1 MRLDNLTFK
10 GGIHVK
16 DQKGSTKDKTIEKAM
31 EPSIVKIP
39 LHQHVGAACKALVKK
54 GDTVKVGQK
63 IGDSE
68 ASLTVPVHSS
78 VSGEVKGIEKL
89 YTPDGYKVDCVVIES
104 DGLNQVDE
112 SVQPKGKLEDLTN
125 EEILAIAR
133 EAGIAGMGGAA
144 YPLHTKFTISLEA
157 GVDTAILNGAECE
170 PYLTSDHRM
179 MLEHPEKVIFGL
191 EVIMKYL
198 GLNNGYIAVEDNKED
213 AITSLKESLKDSN
226 SINIASLKTK
236 FPQGDSYRLVNA
248 VTGRVVPQGGR
259 TKDVKSFVTN
269 VCTSAA
275 LAEAILDGK
284 PLYERIVTVTGNG
297 VKEPKNLLVKIGTSI
312 GDLIAQCGGFNG
324 APGKIIAGGPM
335 TGYTQ
340 FTLDTPITKGVTG
353 IIVLTEVEAAPVKIT
368 PCIKCGKCVEACPA
382 FLQPLTISAYS
393 LKDMYDQADSYNALA
408 CIECGS
414 CSYLCPAK
422 RPLTESI
429 AHAKREITAQRKKS

>member
-16 DQKGSTKDKTIEKAM
+16 DQKEFTKDKSVEKAI

-39 LHQHVGAACKALVKK
+39 LHQHVGAPCKALVKK

-68 ASLTVPVHSS
+68 ATLTVPVHSS
-78 VSGEVKGIEKL
+78 ISGEVIGIEKL

-104 DGLNQVDE
+104 DGLNEVDE
-112 SVQPKGKLEDLTN
+112 SVKPKGKLESLTG
-125 EEILAIAR
+125 EEILAISR
-133 EAGIAGMGGAA
+133 EAGIAGLGGAA
-144 YPLHTKFTISLEA
+144 FPLHSKFTTSLEA
-157 GVDTAILNGAECE
+157 GIDTIILNGSECE
-170 PYLTSDHRM
+170 PYLTSDHRV
-179 MLEHPEKVIFGL
+179 MLESPEKVIYGL
-191 EVIMKYL
+191 EVMMKYF
-198 GLNNGYIAVEDNKED
+198 GLNSGYIAVEDNKND
-213 AITSLKESLKDSN
+213 AIASLKESLKGNDS
-226 SINIASLKTK
+226 IHVASLITK
-236 FPQGDSYRLVNA
+236 FPQGESYRLVDA
-248 VTGRVVPQGGR
+248 VIGRKVPQGGR

-284 PLYERIVTVTGNG
+284 PLYERVVTVTGNG
-297 VKEPKNLLVKIGTSI
+297 LKEPKNLMVKIGTSI
-312 GDLIAQCGGFNG
+312 GDLIAQCGGFKG
-324 APGKIIAGGPM
+324 TPGKIIAGGPM
-335 TGYTQ
+335 TGFTQ

-353 IIVLTEVEAAPVKIT
+353 IIVLTEEEAAPVKT
-368 PCIKCGKCVEACPA
+368 SPCIKCGKCVEACPA
-382 FLQPLTISAYS
+382 YLLPLTISAYS
-393 LKDMYDQADSYNALA
+393 LKDMYDEAESYNALA

-414 CSYLCPAK
+414 CSYICPAK

>member
-16 DQKGSTKDKTIEKAM
+16 DQKESTKDKTIEKAI

-39 LHQHVGAACKALVKK
+39 LHQHVGAPCKALVKK

-78 VSGEVKGIEKL
+78 VSGEVIGIEKL
-89 YTPDGYKVDCVVIES
+89 YTPDGYKVECVVIQS
-104 DGLNQVDE
+104 DGLNEVDE
-112 SVQPKGKLEDLTN
+112 SVQAKGKLEGLTG
-125 EEILAIAR
+125 EEILAIVR

-144 YPLHTKFTISLEA
+144 FPLHTKFTTSLEA
-157 GVDTAILNGAECE
+157 GIDTIILNGAECE
-170 PYLTSDHRM
+170 PFLTSDHRA
-179 MLEHPEKVIFGL
+179 MLEFPEKITYGL
-191 EVIMKYL
+191 EVIMKYF
-198 GLNNGYIAVEDNKED
+198 GLNNGYIAVEDNKND
-213 AITSLKESLKDSN
+213 AIASLKESLKGN
-226 SINIASLKTK
+226 ESIHVASLKTK
-236 FPQGDSYRLVNA
+236 FPQGESYRIVNA
-248 VTGRVVPQGGR
+248 VTERVVPMGGR
-259 TKDVKSFVTN
+259 TKDAKTFVTN
-269 VCTSAA
+269 VCTAA
-275 LAEAILDGK
+275 AVTDAILDGK
-284 PLYERIVTVTGNG
+284 PLYERVVTVTGDG

-324 APGKIIAGGPM
+324 RPGKIIAGGPM

-353 IIVLTEVEAAPVKIT
+353 IIVLTEAEAAPVKTT
-368 PCIKCGKCVEACPA
+368 PCIKCGKCVEVCPA
-382 FLQPLTISAYS
+382 FLLPLTISAYS

-414 CSYLCPAK
+414 CSYTCPAK

>member
-16 DQKGSTKDKTIEKAM
+16 DQKGFTKDKSIEKAI

-39 LHQHVGAACKALVKK
+39 LHQHVGAPCKALVKK
-54 GDTVKVGQK
+54 GDKVKVGQK

-78 VSGEVKGIEKL
+78 VSGEVIGIEKL
-89 YTPDGYKVDCVVIES
+89 YTPDGYNVECLVIES
-104 DGLNQVDE
+104 DGLNQIDE
-112 SVQPKGKLEDLTN
+112 SVQPKGNLDSLTN
-125 EEILAIAR
+125 QEILAIAR

-144 YPLHTKFTISLEA
+144 YPLHTKLTISQEA
-157 GVDTAILNGAECE
+157 DVDTAILNGAECE

-179 MLEHPEKVIFGL
+179 MLEHPEKITFGL

-198 GLNNGYIAVEDNKED
+198 GLSNGYIAVEDNKGD
-213 AITSLKESLKDSN
+213 AIASLKESLKNNND
-226 SINIASLKTK
+226 INVASLKTK
-236 FPQGDSYRLVNA
+236 FPQGDSYRIVGA
-248 VTGRVVPQGGR
+248 VTGRTVPEGGR
-259 TKDVKSFVTN
+259 TKDVKTFVTN

-275 LAEAILDGK
+275 LADAILEGK
-284 PLYERIVTVTGNG
+284 PLYERVVTVTGSG
-297 VKEPKNLLVKIGTSI
+297 IKEPKNLLVKIGTSI
-312 GDLIAQCGGFNG
+312 GDIITQCGGFNG
-324 APGKIIAGGPM
+324 RPGKIIAGGPM

-353 IIVLTEVEAAPVKIT
+353 IIVLTEEEAQPVKTT
-368 PCIKCGKCVEACPA
+368 PCIKCGKCVEGCPA
-382 FLQPLTISAYS
+382 FLLPLTISAYS
-393 LKDMYDQADSYNALA
+393 LKDKYEEAESYHALA

-414 CSYLCPAK
+414 CSYICPAK

-429 AHAKREITAQRKKS
+429 AHAKREITARRKKS

>member
-16 DQKGSTKDKTIEKAM
+16 DQKDFTKDIAIEKAI

-39 LHQHVGAACKALVKK
+39 LHQHVGAPCKALVKK

-78 VSGEVKGIEKL
+78 VSGEVIGIEKL
-89 YTPDGYKVDCVVIES
+89 YTPDGYKVDCVVIQS
-104 DGLNQVDE
+104 DGLNDLDE
-112 SVQPKGKLEDLTN
+112 TIKPKENLESLTG
-125 EEILAIAR
+125 EEILAISR
-133 EAGIAGMGGAA
+133 EAGIAGLGGAA
-144 YPLHTKFTISLEA
+144 FPLHSKFTTSLEA
-157 GVDTAILNGAECE
+157 GIDTIILNGAECE
-170 PYLTSDHRM
+170 PYLTSDHRV
-179 MLEHPEKVIFGL
+179 MLESPERVTKGL
-191 EVIMKYL
+191 EIIMKYF
-198 GLNNGYIAVEDNKED
+198 GLNSGYIAIEDNKED
-213 AITSLKESLKDSN
+213 AIASLKESLKEN
-226 SINIASLKTK
+226 SSIQVASLKTK
-236 FPQGDSYRLVNA
+236 FPQGDSYRIVNA

-275 LAEAILDGK
+275 LADAVLEGK
-284 PLYERIVTVTGNG
+284 PLYERVVTLTGNG
-297 VKEPKNLLVKIGTSI
+297 IKEPKNLLVKIGTSI

-324 APGKIIAGGPM
+324 TPGKIIAGGPM

-353 IIVLTEVEAAPVKIT
+353 IIVLTEEEARPEKTT
-368 PCIKCGKCVEACPA
+368 PCIKCSKCVEACPA
-382 FLQPLTISAYS
+382 FLLPLTISACS
-393 LKDMYDQADSYNALA
+393 LKEKYDEAESYNALA

-414 CSYLCPAK
+414 CSYICPAK

-429 AHAKREITAQRKKS
+429 AHAKREITARRKKS

>member
-10 GGIHVK
+10 GGVHVK
-16 DQKGSTKDKTIEKAM
+16 DQKDFTKDKSIEKAL

-39 LHQHVGAACKALVKK
+39 LHQHVGAPCKALVKK

-89 YTPDGYKVDCVVIES
+89 YTPDGYKVDCVIIES
-104 DGLNQVDE
+104 DGLNELDE
-112 SVQPKGKLEDLTN
+112 SVKPKGNLENLTK
-125 EEILAIAR
+125 EELLDIVR
-133 EAGIAGMGGAA
+133 EAGIAGLGGAA
-144 YPLHTKFTISLEA
+144 FPLHTKLSTSLEA

-179 MLEHPEKVIFGL
+179 MLEHPEKVIYGL

-198 GLNNGYIAVEDNKED
+198 GLNNGYIAVEDNKAD
-213 AITSLKESLKDSN
+213 AINTLKETLRDKAQ
-226 SINIASLKTK
+226 IQVASLKTK
-236 FPQGDSYRLVNA
+236 FPQGDSYRVVNS
-248 VTGRVVPQGGR
+248 VTGRIVPNGGR
-259 TKDVKSFVTN
+259 TKDVKTFVTN
-269 VCTSAA
+269 VCTATA
-275 LAEAILDGK
+275 LTDAIVDGK
-284 PLYERIVTVTGNG
+284 PLYERVVTVTGNG

-312 GDLIAQCGGFNG
+312 GDLIEQCGGFNG
-324 APGKIIAGGPM
+324 NPGKIIAGGPM
-335 TGYTQ
+335 TGFTQ

-353 IIVLTEVEAAPVKIT
+353 IIVLTEAEAAPSKTT
-368 PCIKCGKCVEACPA
+368 PCIKCGKCVEVCPA

-393 LKDMYDQADSYNALA
+393 LKDRYENAEAYNALA

-414 CSYLCPAK
+414 CSYICPAK

-429 AHAKREITAQRKKS
+429 AHAKRQITARRKKS